1 MVTVF
6 IRSFQSE
13 WLKRKRSAATWL
25 TFIGAFL
32 IPLIFTIARIVDFDE
47 LYPSV
52 KSDKFWEILFR
63 QSWQSMAIFMLPF
76 GVILAT
82 SLITQLE
89 YKNNTWKQ
97 LHTSP
102 QSLTIIFFS
111 KLSVIVA
118 MMAQF
123 FILFNIGIYL
133 SGIIPSIIYRGIP
146 FPEASINW
154 EFWIKSD
161 IKFFISCLPIIAL
174 QYMISLQFRNFL
186 VPLGLGI
193 GMFVASMIAMNWKH
207 GYLIPYIFC
216 TLTFVGPGAAV
227 VSPIRI
233 HWIALLYFV
242 FFMIVSYVLYI
253 NKKEKG

>member
-1 MVTVF
+1 MITAF
-6 IRSFQSE
+6 INSFTSE
-13 WLKRKRSAATWL
+13 WLKRRRSAATWL

-32 IPLIFTIARIVDFDE
+32 IPIIFTIAQIVNFDD
-47 LYPSV
+47 LYSSV
-52 KSDKFWEILFR
+52 RSDKFWEILFR
-63 QSWQSMAIFMLPF
+63 QSWQAMAIFMLPF

-102 QSLTIIFFS
+102 QSLTTIFFS
-111 KLSVIVA
+111 KFFVILV

-123 FILFNIGIYL
+123 FLLFNLGIYL
-133 SGIIPSIIYRGIP
+133 SGIIPSIVYRGIP
-146 FPEASINW
+146 FPEANIPW

-161 IKFFISCLPIIAL
+161 IKFFVSCMPIIAL
-174 QYMISLQFRNFL
+174 QYLMSLHFKNFL
-186 VPLGLGI
+186 IPLGCGI
-193 GMFVASMIAMNWKH
+193 GLFVASMIAMNWKY

-216 TLTFVGPGAAV
+216 TLTFVGPRASV
-227 VSPIRI
+227 VSPIAI
-233 HWIALLYFV
+233 HWIAMLYFLI
-242 FFMIVSYVLYI
+242 FMIASYVLFI

>member
-1 MVTVF
+1 MVKVF
-6 IRSFQSE
+6 IHSFQSE

-25 TFIGAFL
+25 MIVGAFL
-32 IPLIFTIARIVDFDE
+32 IPVIFVIARIVDFDN
-47 LYPSV
+47 LYSSV
-52 KSDKFWEILFR
+52 KSEHFWEILFR

-102 QSLTIIFFS
+102 QSLTVIFFS

-118 MMAQF
+118 MMMQF
-123 FILFNIGIYL
+123 FILFNLGIYL
-133 SGIIPSIIYRGIP
+133 SGMLPSIIFREFLFLKQVP
-146 FPEASINW
+146 W
-154 EFWIKSD
+154 EFWIKSN

-174 QYMISLQFRNFL
+174 QYLLSIQFKNFL
-186 VPLGLGI
+186 VPLGFGI
-193 GMFVASMIAMNWKH
+193 GLFVASMIAMNWKH

-216 TLTFVGPGAAV
+216 TLTFVGPNADV
-227 VSPIRI
+227 VCPLRI
-233 HWIALLYFV
+233 HWMATIYFV
-242 FFMIVSYVLYI
+242 FFTIVSCLLYI

>member
-1 MVTVF
+1 MVTAF
-6 IRSFQSE
+6 INSFQSE

-25 TFIGAFL
+25 TFVGAFL
-32 IPLIFTIARIVDFDE
+32 IPLIFTIARIVNFDE
-47 LYPSV
+47 LYSSV

-63 QSWQSMAIFMLPF
+63 QSWQMMAIFMLPF

-111 KLSVIVA
+111 KLSVIIV

-123 FILFNIGIYL
+123 FILFNLGIYL
-133 SGIIPSIIYRGIP
+133 SGIIPSIIFRGIP
-146 FPEASINW
+146 FPEAGIPW

-161 IKFFISCLPIIAL
+161 IKFFISCLPIIAI
-174 QYMISLQFRNFL
+174 QYMISLQFKNFL
-186 VPLGLGI
+186 VPLGIGI
-193 GMFVASMIAMNWKH
+193 GLFVASMIAMSWKH

-216 TLTFVGPGAAV
+216 TLTFVGPGSDV
-227 VSPIRI
+227 RSPVSI
-233 HWIALLYFV
+233 HFVALAYFFV
-242 FFMIVSYVLYI
+242 FTIISYILYL
-253 NKKEKG
+253 NKREKG